1 MKNKRKRLLA
11 SLLALCMTVGLM
23 PAQAVE
29 ADSPVESAPSDVA
42 QIETEEAAP
51 AEEEHILEEVIEMPE
66 VAALA
71 AYATSGTCGAAG
83 NEANVTWNID
93 TGTNT
98 LTISGTGAMM
108 DYPSN
113 APWYDWMY
121 NKSYKGS
128 QYQCSVVIG
137 EGITE
142 IYDLRC
148 IRISSLS
155 LPSTLKKI
163 GVSCFSPQDVVSG
176 YFDTADGRKYIQNR
190 YPLELE
196 LPASLEYVA
205 VRAFGAFKNLT
216 KLTIHCPDT
225 AFHDNNDGYGA
236 ATFCDNYYLTEVVLP
251 EGWKTIPTWM
261 FAGDSRL
268 TTINIPSTVT
278 SIGNRAFEK
287 CGQLTSVTLPEG
299 LTEIGVA
306 AFQKCWALNIDR
318 FPDTLKTIGSGAF
331 NSCNALTNFNW
342 PAAMLDGGS
351 IGESAFEGCTKLT
364 TADGHLTIP
373 DTVTIGDTAFQR
385 CDSFTSVTLPST
397 TDNIGKEILNNCSGF
412 TSITIPEGWAKVPT
426 GTFKYCDKLE
436 TINFP
441 STPLEIG
448 QEAFSGIG
456 VTELTLPS
464 NITTLYREAFSFCKN
479 LKTLTIEN
487 PNLLPDPITNINET
501 FSYCEALE
509 EVHLPEG
516 FKSIWQGMFK
526 SCQKLQRIVLPDSI
540 TEIGDDAFTSCK
552 SLVEI
557 TLPDNLTKIGTDS
570 FMACLSLTEITIPAG
585 VTKLR
590 YREFENCS
598 GLTSVTLPDTM
609 TYIGYESFTGC
620 EALDSIVIPASVT
633 KISNNAFYSKH
644 STTGLTQVRFLGNA
658 PTIHCEGFSTSD
670 PAFPDTA
677 TLYYIAGKSGWT
689 TPEWN
694 GYRAYPIL
702 GNAEFHDSEGDYYA
716 PIDLYHFSFQTADGV
731 LDGVTVSYQGASL
744 TCEAGQNEIA
754 AGMSPVA
761 GEFITFTRD
770 GYHDVKLPTEVLHS
784 FNTVQ
789 FTPISETTPFI
800 QSVYAR
806 HDNAGGYSNLVFDTF
821 SFKGGSTTETTQF
834 YLDINWNGQ
843 NPGRIFISPTL
854 LPQDGWELEG
864 GFYDKGYLS
873 VNMHTGDDLYLLI
886 VADVGVHQAVKLNTI
901 ITPTE
906 VDQDIYIGD
915 DNNDNLAPAD
925 TGSTD
930 ISGFLSKFD
939 FSFKFFD
946 ALKMKVEVQRD
957 GTVKA
962 LLGVETKENLDP
974 EEFNTIYGTIKDGL
988 AYNSADLNDIGQAR
1002 ETLQS
1007 LLSNRGK
1014 GVSMGRCALV
1024 TEGEFST
1031 FGYAEGKVVLHGENG
1046 KPKILFHEGVVGV
1059 IIGGKVE
1066 QVFQLYLNGVP
1077 VYFSG
1082 GLENKATFTV
1092 PLVSNLDEDPGLI
1105 PGNPPTKLEND
1116 FEMKL
1121 AAGLGW
1127 DSILSAG
1134 IYGKGNL
1141 ILTGYIPFKFAESSL
1156 KANSAFGL
1164 EVEVFSIFETDVELF
1179 KSKDYYLWGEA
1190 NASSYVLRRMSQ
1202 MNWQS
1207 TSRDYLYAMP
1217 DAAQYYAVD
1226 ETNTDLTQSLIKEGI
1241 YPSADV
1247 QFLNTS
1253 NNYQYA
1259 VWTDD
1264 AGETARPEAN
1274 NRTMLYYT
1282 YRYRYSSG
1290 SWCDWKKV
1298 SPLVSDDGT
1307 ADFNPVL
1314 KEVDGTVYVL
1324 WQNAS
1329 RPLTAQDDVNSL
1341 PGLLD
1346 ISCAYF
1352 WNNVSSFHLLG
1363 TVGTEYYDTVA
1374 DITVVDDTPYVVWA
1388 SNSTNSA
1395 FEGTGTYTIH
1405 RQAVSDDSVAEP
1417 LVTGLNQVDAL
1428 TADGGKIWYSTDT
1441 DAASTALA
1449 DYAVFCWDGET
1460 ITQVSGQGA
1469 TKPTLVNGA
1478 LTWYENGS
1486 IRVGEEL
1493 IPLVADTD
1501 RYQYVVSPTGMEAVV
1516 YTVDSDIRQ
1525 TTLCASF
1532 NDGTGWGD
1540 PITLSGI
1547 TGNVNSFEAVFDGNG
1562 ALTVLACERGLD
1574 PDAPNYL
1581 SGTANLNLYTVTPY
1595 ADLAITNTTYLGQS
1609 LVKGGTLDLVVD
1621 VVNNGM
1627 SAASIINISAFNG
1640 SDALSGA
1647 AYESSLPS
1655 GHSGQF
1661 YVSVPLDDP
1670 ASLTDLKVEVTASG
1684 YTDSTPDDNTA
1695 GVTLRLSDVS
1705 VEGSQVSGSGA
1716 DTIARTMVVNRG
1728 QTDLTDVTVN
1738 LYAEDG
1744 VTVLATQTIA
1754 SLSCGKGEV
1763 ISFPVTPSEDAQLLT
1778 IQASAAGLDVVDENL
1793 VANNKVTVRIDGTK
1807 KADIPVSVIS
1817 SAVKNDDGTIS
1828 VAAYSSVSDSG
1839 ACRIYI
1845 AGYDSNGRMVDMTV
1859 SDSAFLGG
1867 MLSGNGIVKV
1877 KVFGLDDDLKP
1888 VTDVFE
1894 YDVT

>member
-11 SLLALCMTVGLM
+11 SLLAVCMSVGLI
-23 PAQAVE
+23 PAQAV
-29 ADSPVESAPSDVA
+29 
-42 QIETEEAAP
+42 TEEPATEAPVVELAESEP
-51 AEEEHILEEVIEMPE
+51 AEEAPVAEEPVLDEVFELPE
-66 VAALA
+66 AAVLA
-71 AYATSGTCGAAG
+71 EYATSGTCGAEG

-108 DYPSN
+108 DYASDTDI
-113 APWYDWMY
+113 PWYSYMY
-121 NKSYKGS
+121 NNSYKGS
-128 QYQCSVVIG
+128 KYQFSIVIG

-142 IYDLRC
+142 IYDLRY

-155 LPSTLKKI
+155 FPSTLKKI

-236 ATFCDNYYLTEVVLP
+236 ATFCDCYYLTDVVLP

-278 SIGNRAFEK
+278 KIGVQAFNK

-299 LTEIGVA
+299 LTEIGGA
-306 AFQKCWALNIDR
+306 AFQKCWALDIDR
-318 FPDTLKTIGSGAF
+318 FPDTLKTIGNGAF
-331 NSCNALTNFNW
+331 LSCIELTNFNW
-342 PAAMLDGGS
+342 PSAMLDGGS
-351 IGESAFEGCTKLT
+351 LGDSAFEGCTKMT
-364 TADGHLTIP
+364 TPDGHLTIP
-373 DTVTIGDTAFQR
+373 DTVTIGDAAFQN
-385 CDSFTSVTLPST
+385 CDGFTSVTLPST
-397 TDNIGKEILNNCSGF
+397 TDNIGIGLLKSCSGI
-412 TSITIPEGWAKVPT
+412 TSVEIPQSWTYIPKETFSFADGLVSVTFPDGLTEIRDDAFSGCEVLTGVKFPDSVTKIGSGAFQWCAKLTQIDLPPNITRIENETFDRSGLTEIDIPEGV
-426 GTFKYCDKLE
+426 TFIGDNAFLE
-436 TINFP
+436 T
-441 STPLEIG
+441 PL
-448 QEAFSGIG
+448 
-456 VTELTLPS
+456 T
-464 NITTLYREAFSFCKN
+464 R
-479 LKTLTIEN
+479 
-487 PNLLPDPITNINET
+487 
-501 FSYCEALE
+501 
-509 EVHLPEG
+509 VHLPSTIRTIDGAFWQCKQLVSINLPEG
-516 FKSIWQGMFK
+516 ITTIGNSTFA
-526 SCQKLQRIVLPDSI
+526 SCTALP
-540 TEIGDDAFTSCK
+540 EIQLPSTVKIIGHNAFAYC
-552 SLVEI
+552 
-557 TLPDNLTKIGTDS
+557 DNLK
-570 FMACLSLTEITIPAG
+570 
-585 VTKLR
+585 
-590 YREFENCS
+590 
-598 GLTSVTLPDTM
+598 
-609 TYIGYESFTGC
+609 
-620 EALDSIVIPASVT
+620 SIVIPANVT
-633 KISNNAFYSKH
+633 KIESAFRDSAV
-644 STTGLTQVRFLGNA
+644 TQVRFLGDA
-658 PTIHCEGFSTSD
+658 PAVVIASD
-670 PAFPDTA
+670 NFPSFDPGTN
-677 TLYYIAGKSGWT
+677 LYYIAGKSGWT
-689 TPEWN
+689 TPKWKGN
-694 GYRAYPIL
+694 SCYPIL

-716 PIDLYHFSFQTADGV
+716 PIDLYHFAFQTADGV

-744 TCEAGQNEIA
+744 TCEAGQSEIA

-761 GEFITFTRD
+761 GEFVTFTRE
-770 GYHDVKLPTEVLHS
+770 GYHDVKLPTEVLNS
-784 FNTVQ
+784 FNTIQ
-789 FTPISETTPFI
+789 FTPTSETTPFI

-806 HDNAGGYSNLVFDTF
+806 HTETGGYTNLLFDTF

-843 NPGRIFISPTL
+843 NPGRIFISPSL
-854 LPQDGWELEG
+854 LPQEGWELEG

-915 DNNDNLAPAD
+915 NNDDNLAPAD
-925 TGSTD
+925 SGSTD

-939 FSFKFFD
+939 FSFDFFD
-946 ALKMKVEVQRD
+946 SIKLKVEVQRD
-957 GTVKA
+957 GTVKG
-962 LLGVETKENLDP
+962 LLGVESTKDMDP
-974 EEFNTIYGTIKDGL
+974 DEFNTIYGTIKDGL
-988 AYNSADLNDIGQAR
+988 AYNSDDLNDIGQAH

-1014 GVSMGRCALV
+1014 GWTMGKCALV

-1031 FGYAEGKVVLHGENG
+1031 IGYVEGKVVLHGENG
-1046 KPKILFHEGVVGV
+1046 KPKFEFYEGAVGV

-1066 QVFQLYLNGVP
+1066 QVFQLYLSGTP

-1082 GLENKATFTV
+1082 ALENKATFTV
-1092 PLVSNLDEDPGLI
+1092 PLVSNKDEDPGLI
-1105 PGNPPTKLEND
+1105 PNNPPTKLEND

-1127 DSILSAG
+1127 DSILAAG
-1134 IYGKGNL
+1134 VYGKGNL

-1156 KANSAFGL
+1156 KANSTFGL

-1190 NASSYVLRRMSQ
+1190 NASSYALRRMSQ
-1202 MNWQS
+1202 MDFQP

-1217 DAAQYYAVD
+1217 DTAQYYAVD

-1253 NNYQYA
+1253 NGYQYA

-1282 YRYRYSSG
+1282 YRYSYSSG
-1290 SWCDWKKV
+1290 SWSDWKKV

-1352 WNNVSSFHLLG
+1352 WSNVSSFQLLD
-1363 TVGTEYYDTVA
+1363 TVGTGHYDTAA
-1374 DITVVDDTPYVVWA
+1374 DITTVDGTPYVVWA
-1388 SNSTNSA
+1388 SNSANSA
-1395 FEGTGTYTIH
+1395 FEGEGAYSIH
-1405 RQAVSDDSVAEP
+1405 RQALSEGATAET
-1417 LVTGLNQVDAL
+1417 LLSGLNLVDAL
-1428 TADGGKIWYSTDT
+1428 TADGDKVWYSTDT
-1441 DAASTALA
+1441 DAESSAMA

-1460 ITQVSGQGA
+1460 TTQISEQSA
-1469 TKPTLVNGA
+1469 TKPALVNGI
-1478 LTWYENGS
+1478 LTWYEDGA
-1486 IRVGEEL
+1486 IRVGEQSVSL
-1493 IPLVADTD
+1493 ASDTD
-1501 RYQYVVSPTGMEAVV
+1501 RYQYLVSPTGMEAVV

-1525 TTLCASF
+1525 TTLYASF

-1547 TGNVNSFEAVFDGNG
+1547 SGNISSFGAVFDKNG
-1562 ALTVLACERGLD
+1562 ALSVLACERGLD
-1574 PDAPNYL
+1574 PEAANYL
-1581 SGTANLNLYTVTPY
+1581 SGTANLTLYTVTPY
-1595 ADLAITNTTYLGQS
+1595 ADLAITNATYLGQS

-1627 SAASIINISAFNG
+1627 SAASVIQVSAYNG
-1640 SDALSGA
+1640 EEALSGA
-1647 AYESSLPS
+1647 AYETFLPS
-1655 GHSGQF
+1655 GQSGQF
-1661 YVSVPLDDP
+1661 YISVPLDDP
-1670 ASLTDLKVEVTASG
+1670 AALTDLSVEVTAGG
-1684 YTDSTPDDNTA
+1684 YTDNTPDDNTA
-1695 GVTLRLSDVS
+1695 AVPLRLSDVS
-1705 VEGSQVSGSGA
+1705 VEGSQLTGSGETLTA
-1716 DTIARTMVVNRG
+1716 HTMVVNRG
-1728 QTDLTDVTVN
+1728 QTDLTDLTVN

-1744 VTVLATQTIA
+1744 ETVLATQSIA
-1754 SLSCGKGEV
+1754 ALSAGKGEV
-1763 ISFPVTPSEDAQLLT
+1763 VSFPVTPSEEAQLLHIRAT
-1778 IQASAAGLDVVDENL
+1778 AANLDVTEENL
-1793 VANNKVTVRIDGTK
+1793 VANNEVTIRVEGLR
-1807 KADIPVSVIS
+1807 KADVPVSILTEVS
-1817 SAVKNDDGTIS
+1817 KNDDGTVS
-1828 VAAYSSVSDSG
+1828 VATYTTAPEGSVLG
-1839 ACRIYI
+1839 VFI
-1845 AGYDSNGRMVDMTV
+1845 AGYDANGRMVDMITSS
-1859 SDSAFLGG
+1859 SDFAGG
-1867 MLSGNGIVKV
+1867 TLTGENIVKV
-1877 KVFGLDDDLKP
+1877 KVIGLDQDLRP
-1888 VTDVFE
+1888 VIDVRE
-1894 YDVT
+1894 YNV